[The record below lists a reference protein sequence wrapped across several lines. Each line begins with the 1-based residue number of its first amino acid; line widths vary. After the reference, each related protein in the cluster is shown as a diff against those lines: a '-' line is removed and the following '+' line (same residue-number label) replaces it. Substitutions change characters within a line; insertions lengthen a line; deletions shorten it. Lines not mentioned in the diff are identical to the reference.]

1 MGKQNPTIHD
11 ANKIYEKY
19 VKPLEQKH
27 KNQFVLVTPKGQAVF
42 APTLLE
48 IMEQAGKAPNRNNFV
63 FKVGAKAVGKLR

>member
-1 MGKQNPTIHD
+1 MRTQNPTIHD
-11 ANKIYEKY
+11 ANKVYKKY

-27 KNQFVLVTPKGQAVF
+27 KDQFVLVTPQGDIVF

-48 IMEQAGKAPNRNNFV
+48 VVEQAGKVPSRNNYV